1 MWYLRLEAD
10 ISPFVKQIDTTAKFS
25 AFTKY
30 LYKTYNSI
38 EHDIIL
44 NDRGLVAIGS
54 GAYHIGPSVQ
64 LAAIRMLRDRDLPT
78 VMVNYDPETASTDYD
93 EADRLHFD
101 NISVET
107 ILNINDFEKNPAHG
121 CDVQQHCPATPQPER
136 RELWQVAG
144 DDRSGTNSRVENQPL
159 WEEFSNLDAAAD
171 FCEMVD
177 CPLTMHTFVRSTRC
191 PHERGIDE
199 RQLRELLRAGGG
211 GVA

>member
-107 ILNINDFEKNPAHG
+107 ILNINDFEKILRMGVTSNNIAQPLHSQNVESYG
-121 CDVQQHCPATPQPER
+121 RSPEMIDQVQILVSRTNHCGR
-136 RELWQVAG
+136 
-144 DDRSGTNSRVENQPL
+144 NSR
-159 WEEFSNLDAAAD
+159 
-171 FCEMVD
+171 
-177 CPLTMHTFVRSTRC
+177 TSTQRRISAKWSTA
-191 PHERGIDE
+191 P
-199 RQLRELLRAGGG
+199 
-211 GVA
+211 